1 MLGSAKGKQEVKK
14 DISSPETPNKTENAQ
29 DQETIFMMRGSA
41 KGKQEGSQ
49 DISSPVN
56 P

>member
-1 MLGSAKGKQEVKK
+1 VVAVSL
-14 DISSPETPNKTENAQ
+14 
-29 DQETIFMMRGSA
+29 ETIFMMRGSA

>member
-1 MLGSAKGKQEVKK
+1 MLGSAKGKQETKK
-14 DISSPETPNKTENAQ
+14 NISSPETPNKTENAK